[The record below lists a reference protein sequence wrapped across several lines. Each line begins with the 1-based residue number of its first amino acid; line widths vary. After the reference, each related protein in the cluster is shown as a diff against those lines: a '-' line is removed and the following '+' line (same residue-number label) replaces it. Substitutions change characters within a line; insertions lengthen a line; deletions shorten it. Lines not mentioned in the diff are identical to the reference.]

1 MQHLIFGYIPRSS
14 IYNPLINSLRGQDLT
29 ILKSH
34 SQFSSKVRKTLL
46 CYFEA
51 TVDEIKINKLHRVV
65 VSFVSNVT

>member
-34 SQFSSKVRKTLL
+34 SQLQST
-46 CYFEA
+46 
-51 TVDEIKINKLHRVV
+51 
-65 VSFVSNVT
+65 